1 LLNGKVMRSIDE
13 RQAILKTVSIFN
25 ETPDEVLCE
34 AADLLVEIEYKAG
47 EIIFEKGDP
56 GNCMYIIA
64 DGRVRVHDGDLVL
77 NDLRKTDVF
86 GEMAALDPE
95 ARSASVTALEDTHLF
110 RLEAEDLYALMAK
123 RIGVAR
129 GIIHILSQRLRGR
142 TQEMADDF
150 KYMQQFAR
158 VTAAAVA
165 VEAGIYV
172 PESLDEVAGR
182 TDELGQL
189 ARVFQRMVHQVHS
202 RELSLKQQVTELRIE
217 IDEAK
222 KAGQVAE
229 ITESDYFQAL
239 QKKARGLRQ
248 ARSDESQET

>member
-1 LLNGKVMRSIDE
+1 MRSAAE
-13 RQAILKTVSIFN
+13 KQAILKTVSIFN
-25 ETPDEVLCE
+25 EAPDEVLHE

-47 EIIFEKGDP
+47 EVIFEKGDL

-64 DGRVRVHDGDLVL
+64 DGRVRVHDGELVL
-77 NDLRKTDVF
+77 NDLGTTDVF
-86 GEMAALDPE
+86 GEMAALDPDV
-95 ARSASVTALEDTHLF
+95 RSASVTALEDTHLF

-123 RIGVAR
+123 RVGVAR

-142 TQEMADDF
+142 TREMAEDF

-165 VEAGIYV
+165 VEKGIYV
-172 PESLDEVAGR
+172 PESLDEVAR
-182 TDELGQL
+182 RSDELGQL
-189 ARVFQRMVHQVHS
+189 ARVFQGMVRQVYT
-202 RELSLKQQVTELRIE
+202 REQNLKRQVTELRIE

-229 ITESDYFQAL
+229 ITETEYFQEL
-239 QKKARGLRQ
+239 QKKARRLREE
-248 ARSDESQET
+248 RREESS